1 MTPERLADW
10 IGAIRQADPSL
21 SLAAVEILLRV
32 AAGADSA
39 RDLQEAIPGVD
50 RSTLTR
56 SLGILRGRATLHG
69 KRWRESPIQL
79 LQARPHPHI
88 PGALHYGLS
97 PNGQEIVGLLQ
108 GDRTTSHAHRNNIE

>member
-69 KRWRESPIQL
+69 NRWRESPIQL
-79 LQARPHPHI
+79 LQTRPHPHI
-88 PGALHYGLS
+88 PGALHYSLS
-97 PNGQEIVGLLQ
+97 PNGREIVGLLQ
-108 GDRTTSHAHRNNIE
+108 GDRTTSNAHHNNIK

>member
-1 MTPERLADW
+1 MTPDRLADW

-32 AAGADSA
+32 AAGADST
-39 RDLQEAIPGVD
+39 RDLQEAVPGVD

-69 KRWRESPIQL
+69 NRWRESPIQL
-79 LQARPHPHI
+79 LQTRPHPHI
-88 PGALHYGLS
+88 TGALHYSLS
-97 PNGQEIVGLLQ
+97 PEGQSLFDAL
-108 GDRTTSHAHRNNIE
+108 AHS